1 MLRIFV
7 LGFAKWEF
15 DKADLD
21 RLTDDELYDIYKSD
35 MEHVTVYW
43 ESLEAFATDNNQD
56 DFNTPHHANPSEYY
70 IYFIQKPI

>member
-15 DKADLD
+15 DKVDLD

-43 ESLEAFATDNNQD
+43 ESLEAFAIDNNQD
-56 DFNTPHHANPSEYY
+56 DFNTPYHANPSEYY
-70 IYFIQKPI
+70 IYFIYKPI